1 MLTDDEKRFLV
12 YWEKNRERHGQLS
25 YQLLA
30 GLPLGG
36 LFSLP
41 IFINFLLGRFWYK
54 RADAVGISQF
64 NPMVLVVA
72 IVLITLFIGVFNK
85 KFKWDQNEQKY
96 LELKSKERSGDGL
109 NKELPI

>member
-1 MLTDDEKRFLV
+1 MLTDDERRFLV
-12 YWEKNRERHGQLS
+12 FWEKNRERHGRLG
-25 YQLLA
+25 YQLMA
-30 GLPLGG
+30 GLPWGA

-41 IFINFLLGRFWYK
+41 IFLNFLLGRFWYK

-64 NPMVLVVA
+64 NPLVLVVA
-72 IVLITLFIGVFNK
+72 VVLISVFIAVFNK

-96 LELKSKERSGDGL
+96 LELKSKEREGDRL

>member
-1 MLTDDEKRFLV
+1 MLTVDEKKFLD
-12 YWEKNRERHGQLS
+12 YWEKNRERHKGLK

-30 GLPLGG
+30 GLPWGA

-41 IFINFLLGRFWYK
+41 IILNFLLGRFWYK

-64 NPMVLVVA
+64 NPLVLVVA
-72 IVLITLFIGVFNK
+72 VIMISVFIGVFNK

-96 LELKSKERSGDGL
+96 LELKSKEKAEVRKNG
-109 NKELPI
+109 ELPI